1 MSMLAERLPITS
13 VQSGFASKLK
23 VCGSRW
29 APAGRMS
36 NVKRSALV
44 LGVMVVGIALL
55 LWAGWHN
62 LRERRLAMQKA
73 QENRVVLVPEKSGQ
87 TGQSSQAPAEG
98 YHLRGKTAPTF
109 VLTNLEGKKVSLSDY
124 KGRPVLVNFWATWCG
139 PCKVE
144 MPWFEEFRKQYAGQ
158 GFEILGL
165 ADDVDAGKDTIAKV
179 AKKTGVSYP
188 ILLTDGKVQT
198 AYGGLDVLPMSFY
211 VDRNGLVVEETAGLG
226 SRDEIDANIKKTIA
240 SGAPTTAAGGQ

>member
-1 MSMLAERLPITS
+1 M
-13 VQSGFASKLK
+13 
-23 VCGSRW
+23 RW
-29 APAGRMS
+29 ALAGRMS

-73 QENRVVLVPEKSGQ
+73 QESRVVLVPEKGGQ
-87 TGQSSQAPAEG
+87 TGQPPAEG

-179 AKKTGVSYP
+179 AQKTGVSYP

-226 SRDEIDANIKKTIA
+226 SRDEIEANIKKTIA
-240 SGAPTTAAGGQ
+240 SGAVAAGGQ